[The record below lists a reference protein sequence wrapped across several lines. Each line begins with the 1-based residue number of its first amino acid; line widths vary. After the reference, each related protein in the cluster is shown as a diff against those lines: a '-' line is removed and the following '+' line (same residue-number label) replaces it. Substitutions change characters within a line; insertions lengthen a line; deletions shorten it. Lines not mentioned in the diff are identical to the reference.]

1 MKKMKEVAQKIIS
14 KTISNVKENP
24 LVVKENGCAACH
36 VLFNLSKEMGISE
49 QDASDLLSEVLFA
62 NPDLDCS
69 FIDMVENIHM
79 KRRLMG
85 TAFAIKTR
93 EAKDKYLYSNF
104 KNTLAELHS
113 DLVNYGPDITLR
125 KLLLSMI
132 SLEIA
137 KNIGI
142 DYHASTEELYYFMR
156 KNDEETHNNLLEF
169 INQLY
174 QRMVNKEN
182 RLYQKNISEFFN
194 KPWYLKLYYNM

>member
-1 MKKMKEVAQKIIS
+1 MNEELAKKIIS
-14 KTISNVKENP
+14 KIIDNVHENP
-24 LVVKENGCAACH
+24 IVVKENGCAACH

-49 QDASDLLSEVLFA
+49 QDAADLLSEVLFA
-62 NPDLDCS
+62 NRGLDAS

-93 EAKDKYLYSNF
+93 EAKDRYIFSNF

-113 DLVNYGPDITLR
+113 DLINYGSDMALR
-125 KLLLSMI
+125 KLLVSMI

-156 KNDEETHNNLLEF
+156 KNEQETKEDLLAF

-174 QRMVNKEN
+174 HRIIAN
-182 RLYQKNISEFFN
+182 SD
-194 KPWYLKLYYNM
+194 P